1 MRPARSPSSNFVTAI
16 NSVLAFLGY
25 QYRDS
30 RQSAVS
36 WVPNPSTSE
45 FGSHRNAE
53 ASIMIFLR
61 DLIGWSAVALVAAS
75 AALAATPSFAVPR
88 YDGLWSVSIVTKKG
102 DCVASYRYPMRI
114 AKGFL
119 ANGGAI
125 ALTVSGKVAPSGAV
139 IVKVSSGT
147 TSAIGSGR
155 LAANAGSGYWRGASC
170 SGSWTAER
178 RSS

>member
-1 MRPARSPSSNFVTAI
+1 
-16 NSVLAFLGY
+16 
-25 QYRDS
+25 
-30 RQSAVS
+30 
-36 WVPNPSTSE
+36 
-45 FGSHRNAE
+45 
-53 ASIMIFLR
+53 MIFLR
-61 DLIGWSAVALVAAS
+61 NPIIRWTAMAVIAAS

-114 AKGFL
+114 ANGL
-119 ANGGAI
+119 LGNGGNLV
-125 ALTVSGKVAPSGAV
+125 LTVSGKVAPSGAV
-139 IVKVSSGT
+139 IVKVSSGA

-155 LAANAGSGYWRGASC
+155 LAANAGSGSWRGASC